1 MRREIFPPLFLE
13 NEKNMLDT
21 IKEIFNTLFSAYNGT
36 ALFRVGCWI
45 WNILIGYAWDMLQTD
60 PRELAD
66 QALWNEAYRI
76 FQLMQILGASL
87 VNIFFLINFF
97 KETSDI
103 KHGMEVY
110 VPTPI
115 TLLKIADTEIP
126 YSKAS
131 KEQQAAYDA
140 GNLEGRKIIHFK
152 VGYTFDIAQT
162 NFPPEHYPKFLDRGI
177 PSELHKQCTEVL
189 KEFCE
194 ETLGVRVFLQDQD
207 QEIKGAALYGFHS
220 PGTSEIH
227 IASTL
232 QDTAAFS
239 TLTHEVGHALAHG
252 TLDEFFNIGSHQKE
266 FEADV
271 MSIMLQQHYGLE
283 ITDERKSHLVGHY
296 KSWLE
301 SDPKNFAPD
310 KSIKKMFDLYS
321 SQVKLLDQ
329 KMIQKFPELAQKLL
343 APEIEPNPEAKLQ
356 KQITR
361 KSIPKKKKTLRR

>member
-1 MRREIFPPLFLE
+1 MTE
-13 NEKNMLDT
+13 EKNNRSEKLESLDHQ
-21 IKEIFNTLFSAYNGT
+21 IRDIIN
-36 ALFRVGCWI
+36 
-45 WNILIGYAWDMLQTD
+45 Q
-60 PRELAD
+60 
-66 QALWNEAYRI
+66 WNEDPAQISDFLQFANKFSYSYSPRNTMLI
-76 FQLMQILGASL
+76 QQQQSGAILCKSFQGWKELGYS
-87 VNIFFLINFF
+87 V
-97 KETSDI
+97 KRGE
-103 KHGMEVY
+103 HGMEVY

-283 ITDERKSHLVGHY
+283 ITD
-296 KSWLE
+296 
-301 SDPKNFAPD
+301 
-310 KSIKKMFDLYS
+310 
-321 SQVKLLDQ
+321 
-329 KMIQKFPELAQKLL
+329 
-343 APEIEPNPEAKLQ
+343 
-356 KQITR
+356 
-361 KSIPKKKKTLRR
+361 

>member
-1 MRREIFPPLFLE
+1 MFDIYSANEWSTKKRKDFLCDQLKNWPSLFNFLNQKDFCCMPLPNIYPTMNYDPTEGGLFFYSLEVARTLQNLTTHMSLTWKREESPL
-13 NEKNMLDT
+13 
-21 IKEIFNTLFSAYNGT
+21 
-36 ALFRVGCWI
+36 
-45 WNILIGYAWDMLQTD
+45 LIGLSVK
-60 PRELAD
+60 RGE
-66 QALWNEAYRI
+66 
-76 FQLMQILGASL
+76 
-87 VNIFFLINFF
+87 
-97 KETSDI
+97 
-103 KHGMEVY
+103 HGMEVY

>member
-1 MRREIFPPLFLE
+1 MAE
-13 NEKNMLDT
+13 EKNNRSEKLETLDHQ
-21 IKEIFNTLFSAYNGT
+21 IRDIIN
-36 ALFRVGCWI
+36 
-45 WNILIGYAWDMLQTD
+45 Q
-60 PRELAD
+60 
-66 QALWNEAYRI
+66 WNEDPAQISDFLQFASKFSYSYSPRNTMLI
-76 FQLMQILGASL
+76 QQQQSGAILCKSFQGWKELGYS
-87 VNIFFLINFF
+87 V
-97 KETSDI
+97 KRGE
-103 KHGMEVY
+103 HGMEVY

-271 MSIMLQQHYGLE
+271 MSIMLRQHYGLE

>member
-1 MRREIFPPLFLE
+1 M
-13 NEKNMLDT
+13 
-21 IKEIFNTLFSAYNGT
+21 
-36 ALFRVGCWI
+36 
-45 WNILIGYAWDMLQTD
+45 
-60 PRELAD
+60 
-66 QALWNEAYRI
+66 
-76 FQLMQILGASL
+76 
-87 VNIFFLINFF
+87 
-97 KETSDI
+97 
-103 KHGMEVY
+103 
-110 VPTPI
+110 
-115 TLLKIADTEIP
+115 
-126 YSKAS
+126 
-131 KEQQAAYDA
+131 
-140 GNLEGRKIIHFK
+140 
-152 VGYTFDIAQT
+152 
-162 NFPPEHYPKFLDRGI
+162 
-177 PSELHKQCTEVL
+177 